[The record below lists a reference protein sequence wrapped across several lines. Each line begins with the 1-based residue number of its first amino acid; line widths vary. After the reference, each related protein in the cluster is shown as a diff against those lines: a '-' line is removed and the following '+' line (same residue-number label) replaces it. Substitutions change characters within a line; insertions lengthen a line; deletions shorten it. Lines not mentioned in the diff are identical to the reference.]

1 MYSVRSGSSVTTMR
15 EMAAGLTISICFPTR
30 DRKTQKT
37 YDLVVR
43 AVLGLLRGR
52 RTTQRVSIQPIVDKV
67 NTYKSL
73 KSRRV
78 NKKAIANVIE
88 EMILE
93 GILLCE
99 ETEDFRVLPDVAD
112 VPIKRWIRIN
122 PNSPVAS
129 DIDARGKWEC

>member
-1 MYSVRSGSSVTTMR
+1 MR
-15 EMAAGLTISICFPTR
+15 EMANGIYRGVCVPTR

-37 YDLVVR
+37 YNIVTR
-43 AVLGLLRGR
+43 AVIATLPKVNTSR
-52 RTTQRVSIQPIVDKV
+52 RVSIQPIVDKV

-73 KSRRV
+73 KSRKV
-78 NKKAIANVIE
+78 NKKTIENVIE

-99 ETEDFRVLPDVAD
+99 ETEDFRVLPDGTD

-122 PNSPVAS
+122 PASPQVY
-129 DIDARGKWEC
+129 DDA

>member
-15 EMAAGLTISICFPTR
+15 EMAAGLTIAICFPTR

-52 RTTQRVSIQPIVDKV
+52 RPTQRVSIQPIVDKV

-73 KSRRV
+73 KSRKV
-78 NKKAIANVIE
+78 NKKTIENVIE

-99 ETEDFRVLPDVAD
+99 ETEDFRVLPDGAD

-129 DIDARGKWEC
+129 DIDA

>member
-15 EMAAGLTISICFPTR
+15 EMAAGLTIAICFPTR

-37 YDLVVR
+37 YNLVVR

-52 RTTQRVSIQPIVDKV
+52 RPTQRVSIQPIVDKV

-73 KSRRV
+73 KSRKV
-78 NKKAIANVIE
+78 NKKTIENVIE

-99 ETEDFRVLPDVAD
+99 ETEDFRVLPDGTD

-129 DIDARGKWEC
+129 DIDV